1 MTAADRAAALAQYLR
16 SRTEL
21 DGDGLYV
28 GAGTKD
34 EIVGRLRALGAGAAG
49 GARAVGGARAA
60 GVTAARAAVPAGAPG
75 SAPSAAAAR
84 APGRVVTSAPAGTL
98 STTQRDRLATTGSAQ
113 QIEELGDLAEVRSVA
128 ENCVRCPLHETR
140 RNVVFAAGS
149 PDARVMCVGEAPGA
163 NEDETG
169 LPFVGRAGKLLDQ
182 LLLSVGFAREQV
194 YICNVLK
201 CRPPQN
207 RNPQA
212 DEIEKCSPF
221 LRRQVALV
229 EPEVIIAFGTFA
241 SQTLLGLRDSLG
253 RMRGREHSFEGVP
266 LVVTYHPAALLR
278 NPHWTRPS
286 WEDMQRVRH
295 VLARSNGG

>member
-1 MTAADRAAALAQYLR
+1 VTAADRAAALAQYLR
-16 SRTEL
+16 SRTGI
-21 DGDGLYV
+21 DGPGVYV
-28 GAGTKD
+28 PAGTRG
-34 EIVGRLRALGAGAAG
+34 ELVSRLRALGAHEAA
-49 GARAVGGARAA
+49 
-60 GVTAARAAVPAGAPG
+60 APG
-75 SAPSAAAAR
+75 KATGATASAAAT
-84 APGRVVTSAPAGTL
+84 GSLTV
-98 STTQRDRLATTGSAQ
+98 TQRDRLATTGTPQ
-113 QIEELGDLAEVRSVA
+113 QIADLDVLADVRAVA
-128 ENCVRCPLHETR
+128 ENCVRCPLHATR
-140 RNVVFAAGS
+140 KHVVFADGS

-169 LPFVGRAGKLLDQ
+169 LPFVGRAGRLLDQ
-182 LLLSVGFAREQV
+182 LLLSVGFARDEV

-212 DEIEKCSPF
+212 DEIERCSPF

-229 EPEVIIAFGTFA
+229 EPEVIVAFGTFA

-278 NPHWTRPS
+278 NPHWTRPA
-286 WEDMQRVRH
+286 WEDLQRVRR
-295 VLARSNGG
+295 VLATAESGRE